1 MASKY
6 RKAAQQ
12 RPNRHGL
19 ARALALALAMAAST
33 PVLAGSCDV
42 SDPSA
47 ATCDG
52 VFAGGNISYA
62 IDDLSLVVGG
72 ELDTTIDPVVGL
84 AGIDLSSN
92 YGNIDLVSYADIGTH
107 SANGIQAGSY
117 YGDIAIEDF
126 GVVDASVVTYG
137 SVRGISASNFFGDVE
152 VY

>member
-52 VFAGGNISYA
+52 VFAGGNTPFLVHKAEPRNIEGEVRE
-62 IDDLSLVVGG
+62 DCFSLVGDCYVHGIMDG
-72 ELDTTIDPVVGL
+72 ETMENLKLPM
-84 AGIDLSSN
+84 
-92 YGNIDLVSYADIGTH
+92 YLV
-107 SANGIQAGSY
+107 
-117 YGDIAIEDF
+117 
-126 GVVDASVVTYG
+126 
-137 SVRGISASNFFGDVE
+137 
-152 VY
+152 